1 MQKNP
6 KVILMME
13 TSRTYG
19 RSILRGVAKYSH
31 VHGPWIFY
39 KNAPFYWGTGG
50 IKVTLDRLLKLDA
63 DGMILREQR
72 KRKRTEEILAMGL
85 PTVVSPYTE
94 PFPGLPNILTD
105 DAAIGRMAAE
115 YFMHRGF
122 KQFAYCGFGQMYY
135 WSRQRGTSFCKSVA
149 EAGFE
154 THYYERAKPKAPHSW
169 EKEQATL
176 VDWLKSLPKP
186 IGLMTC
192 NDDRSQYV
200 LDACEIADI
209 DLPEQVAILGFG
221 NDDLICNL
229 ATPPLSSIAL
239 SGEKAGYE
247 AAAMLHKLMAG
258 KEITDQTIVVR
269 PTYVMSRQSTDILA
283 TEDRDVAAALRFI
296 HRRAK
301 KERIQVDDVLEA
313 VALSRRSLYNQFA
326 KILGRPVHE
335 EIKRVRVEE
344 LARMLVSTN
353 LSISQIAST
362 LGCSDIKN
370 LARYFKKAKGMSP
383 REYRKHHCIR

>member
-19 RSILRGVAKYSH
+19 RSILRGIAKYSH

-39 KNAPFYWGTGG
+39 KKAPFYWGTGG
-50 IKVTLDRLLKLDA
+50 IKVSLDRLLKLDA
-63 DGMILREQR
+63 DGIILREQR
-72 KRKRTEEILAMGL
+72 KRKQTEEILAMGL

-154 THYYERAKPKAPHSW
+154 THYYERAKQKAPHSW
-169 EKEQATL
+169 EKEQPIL

-186 IGLMTC
+186 VGLMAC

-200 LDACEIADI
+200 LDACRIAGLDV
-209 DLPEQVAILGFG
+209 PEQVAILGFG
-221 NDDLICNL
+221 NDELICNL

-258 KEITDQTIVVR
+258 KEITDPTIVVR

-283 TEDRDVAAALRFI
+283 TENRDVASALRFI

-313 VALSRRSLYNQFA
+313 VALSRRSLYKQFA

-370 LARYFKKAKGMSP
+370 LARYFKKAKGMSL